1 MAKASPKL
9 VGAFVLAAIALLVVG
24 IVLFTSGQFFA
35 KTTDLIVFFDG
46 NVSGLN
52 TGAPV
57 KYRGVEIG
65 AVREVRIDIAG
76 VTERDDVAG
85 GPGIPGIFYID
96 HPRLAQRGASRDRI
110 SNPDS
115 LEVLVDLGLRAE
127 LKVESIVT
135 GRRYIELNVVPDAPD
150 NRVND
155 PAVPYPEIPTVT
167 TGLNLAAIQDDLRK
181 VLGDIGDLELAETV
195 LSIKHTFDSLQ
206 MVIST
211 PEIRQAMRKLP
222 GVVDQMETTL
232 ARYADLAVELDTTV
246 VPFRASIIKTSDQ
259 AEATLKAA
267 EETFVSV
274 RNLLDP
280 ESPMAVQLAILL
292 REVAASARAT
302 SQLTEYLQRNPS
314 SLLRGKPEEKD

>member
-52 TGAPV
+52 SGAPV

-76 VTERDDVAG
+76 VTERGDAAG
-85 GPGIPGIFYID
+85 GPGIPVIFYID
-96 HPRLAQRGASRDRI
+96 HTRLEQRGATRNRI

-115 LEVLVDLGLRAE
+115 LEVLVDVGLRAE

-135 GRRYIELNVVPDAPD
+135 GRRYIELSFVPGSAD

-155 PAVPYPEIPTVT
+155 PAVPYPELPTVT

-181 VLGDIGDLELAETV
+181 VLGEIGDLELAATV
-195 LSIKHTFDSLQ
+195 LSIKHTFDTLQ
-206 MVIST
+206 AVIAT
-211 PEIRQAMRKLP
+211 PEIREAMRGLP
-222 GVVDQMETTL
+222 AVVRRMETTL
-232 ARYADLAVELDTTV
+232 DHVAHLAQALDTSM
-246 VPFRASIIKTSDQ
+246 VPFRAAITETSEQ
-259 AEATLKAA
+259 AEETLKAA
-267 EETFVSV
+267 EESFISV

-280 ESPMAVQLAILL
+280 ESPLAVQLTLL
-292 REVAASARAT
+292 LQEVAASARAT
-302 SQLTEYLQRNPS
+302 AQLTEYLQRNPS